1 MVFELATQLKCESAS
16 RLSICAF
23 NQKRPIVGAFSVIV
37 KSSRTFASPSFQA
50 LIVRP
55 SCRVMKVMASKLLLV
70 LVLAWS
76 MLNLSC
82 ALTYRDCFCGQ
93 KRQIHGLIEVNYSNN
108 YLIYHI
114 YLQTTRFFILL

>member
-1 MVFELATQLKCESAS
+1 M
-16 RLSICAF
+16 
-23 NQKRPIVGAFSVIV
+23 IV

-55 SCRVMKVMASKLLLV
+55 SCRVMKVMASKLV